1 MKTSNIRRNIA
12 AASIASVLML
22 TNACGLKGDLYIPEK
37 EITPASPTADSGE
50 EDESES
56 ESQDKQLSD

>member
-1 MKTSNIRRNIA
+1 MKTSNIRRNIS

-37 EITPASPTADSGE
+37 EITPTSPTGDSGE
-50 EDESES
+50 ADESES